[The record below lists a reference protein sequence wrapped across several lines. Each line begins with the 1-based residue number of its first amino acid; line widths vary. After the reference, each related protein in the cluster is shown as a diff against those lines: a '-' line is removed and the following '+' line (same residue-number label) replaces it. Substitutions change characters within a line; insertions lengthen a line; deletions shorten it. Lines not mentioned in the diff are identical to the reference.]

1 MDDNEKIDFEKL
13 LQESKELCN
22 MIASHDILGQKIN
35 EILKALTHVIYVQN
49 GKINQLDQIAID
61 YKNQYEDMQVKYTN
75 LKSEYNE
82 LEKDYNIVFNAN
94 ERRKK
99 LLQSIH
105 DNEDNEE

>member
-22 MIASHDILGQKIN
+22 MITTNDILGQKMN

-49 GKINQLDQIAID
+49 EKINQLDQIAID
-61 YKNQYEDMQVKYTN
+61 YKNKYEAIEVKYTN
-75 LKSEYNE
+75 LKSEYDE
-82 LEKDYNIVFNAN
+82 LEKDYNLIYKAN
-94 ERRKK
+94 ERRKN